1 MPKFGKKSQ
10 EKLDSC
16 HPDIQRVME
25 KAIEIYDFSVIY
37 GFRSLELQKKLYN
50 SRPQLT
56 KTLRGKHNEMPSRAV
71 DIAPYPINWENE
83 KRFYFMAGIV
93 LAVAESLGVDLRWG
107 GDWDGDKDLDDQTF
121 MDLGHFELKQ

>member
-1 MPKFGKKSQ
+1 MPNFGKKSQ
-10 EKLDSC
+10 EKLDTC
-16 HPDIQRVME
+16 HPDIKRVME

-56 KTLRGKHNEMPSRAV
+56 KTLRGKHNEVPSKGV
-71 DIAPYPINWENE
+71 DVTPYPIDFNNL
-83 KRFYFMAGIV
+83 KRFYFMAGII
-93 LAVAESLGVDLRWG
+93 LTVAESLGVELRWG

-121 MDLGHFELKQ
+121 MDLGHFELK